1 MKMKKS
7 VFYSLLA
14 LFVALIVALD
24 QWTKWLVEEKV
35 APGENL
41 SSIGGIFHITH
52 TQNDGSAW
60 GLLSGQT
67 WLFILVMVLFV
78 VLLGFMLWKKWL
90 SKPTELLCLGAI
102 LGGGLGNM
110 IDRLFKG
117 GLVTDMICLD
127 FMSFP
132 VFNVADC
139 FITCGCIALGVYVIF
154 FDREIKE
161 EAPSEEEA

>member
-7 VFYSLLA
+7 SFYPLLA
-14 LFVALIVALD
+14 LFVAAIVALD
-24 QWTKWLVEEKV
+24 QWTKWLVEKNV
-35 APGENL
+35 PMGADG
-41 SSIGGIFHITH
+41 SSVLGLFHITH

-67 WLFILVMVLFV
+67 WLFLLVMVLFV

-90 SKPTELLCLGAI
+90 SKPAEFLCLAAI
-102 LGGGLGNM
+102 LGGGLGNA

-132 VFNVADC
+132 IFNVADC
-139 FITCGCIALGVYVIF
+139 FITCGCIALGIYVIF
-154 FDREIKE
+154 FDREKKE
-161 EAPSEEEA
+161 EASCD